1 MAFYDY
7 SFLFAFLPAVLAV
20 YYLVPQRFRNLWFL
34 AASLAFYF
42 FADMNYLPVL
52 VLAALLNYFLGY
64 LLARSR
70 SVRTRKLWLAL
81 GIVFN
86 LALLCSF
93 KYLDFFAQTL
103 RLLPPLAN
111 FHLPKAGLP
120 IGISFYTFT
129 SMSYLVDLYRG
140 QVKPAK
146 SLWDFSAFLTMF
158 PHIVSGPI
166 VRFREIKD
174 QFEHRV
180 FNTGHLA
187 EGASLFLMGFSKKIL
202 LADTAGYF
210 CDPLFSLHTPGF
222 LSAWISTLLFSA
234 QIYFDFSGYTDM
246 AIGLALLLGFQYPQN
261 FNSPYKAPTFTE
273 FWRRWHM
280 TLSRWLRDYLYISLG
295 GNRQGKFRTYL
306 NLMLTMLLGG
316 LWHGA
321 SWTFVAWGGYHGLL
335 LASERLLG
343 LRLAP
348 GGKASRGL
356 RTALTF
362 IMVSIGWGVF
372 FRARDFGQSL
382 RWLRSMLGFDGLGLA
397 VSWQPPAALLLL
409 LVIIFGFKNSW
420 ELRKNYRLGWT
431 LFLIICF
438 IMSLVIAYTK
448 GGMPFL
454 YARF

>member
-7 SFLFAFLPAVLAV
+7 SFLFAFLPMVLAV
-20 YYLVPQRFRNLWFL
+20 YYLVPQRLRNLWFL

-42 FADMNYLPVL
+42 FADMTFLPVL
-52 VLAALLNYFLGY
+52 LLAALVNYFLGY
-64 LLARSR
+64 CLAQSQA
-70 SVRTRKLWLAL
+70 VRTRKLWLAL
-81 GIVFN
+81 GIFFN

-93 KYLDFFAQTL
+93 KYLGFFAQTL
-103 RLLPPLAN
+103 RLLPPFAQ
-111 FHLPKAGLP
+111 FHAPRAALP

-140 QVKPAK
+140 QVQPAR

-174 QFEHRV
+174 QFEHRA
-180 FNTGHLA
+180 FQFSRLT
-187 EGASLFLMGFSKKIL
+187 EGIALFFMGFSKKIL

-222 LSAWISTLLFSA
+222 LSAWLSALLFSA

-246 AIGLALLLGFQYPQN
+246 ALGLALLLGFEYPQN
-261 FNSPYKAPTFTE
+261 FNSPYKAATFTE

-295 GNRQGKFRTYL
+295 GNRQGRFRAYL

-335 LASERLLG
+335 LAIERALG
-343 LRLAP
+343 LRLPPA
-348 GGKASRGL
+348 GKAWRGL
-356 RTALTF
+356 RTAFTF

-372 FRARDFGQSL
+372 FRARDFSQSL
-382 RWLRSMLGFDGLGLA
+382 RWIRSMLLLDGLGTM
-397 VSWQPPAALLLL
+397 VSWKPLATLLAL

-420 ELRKNYRLGWT
+420 ELRKNYRLCWT
-431 LFLIICF
+431 AFMIICF
-438 IMSLVIAYTK
+438 VMSLVIAYTK